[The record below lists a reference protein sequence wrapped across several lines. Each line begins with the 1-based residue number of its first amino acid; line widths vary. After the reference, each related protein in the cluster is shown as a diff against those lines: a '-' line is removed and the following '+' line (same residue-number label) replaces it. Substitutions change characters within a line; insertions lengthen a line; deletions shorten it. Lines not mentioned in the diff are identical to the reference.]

1 MRIQFPNAAGK
12 QVVRRDYLGARSTG
26 GGHLPQHLM
35 KLRWKQR
42 LEGKSRQ
49 ILAVEDEPG
58 YEQDDDDAYYEDEGD
73 HVGEGD
79 SDEAYHQ
86 GYSDDDIMDVLL
98 NEFPDMSEG
107 SPSRRGLC
115 HSRSTPVQQE
125 EEEVWHFIEIYHS
138 IERYY
143 RCVSSGRIHGQRGD
157 EFFREG
163 L

>member
-12 QVVRRDYLGARSTG
+12 QVMRRDYLGARSTG

-49 ILAVEDEPG
+49 ILAVEDEPD
-58 YEQDDDDAYYEDEGD
+58 YEQGDDDAYYEDEGD
-73 HVGEGD
+73 YVGEGD

-98 NEFPDMSEG
+98 NEFPDMSEDPQVADTD
-107 SPSRRGLC
+107 STRRRSLALHRDLPLHRALLQVHPTRSDSR
-115 HSRSTPVQQE
+115 PK
-125 EEEVWHFIEIYHS
+125 
-138 IERYY
+138 
-143 RCVSSGRIHGQRGD
+143 GR
-157 EFFREG
+157 
-163 L
+163 